1 MGDDD
6 WTEVPVWAKY
16 PPFSLIF
23 GGMISKRRVDPN
35 GPRVEAMR
43 DRDIYLMESI
53 MPALSK
59 ARTTFPTS
67 AKDIS
72 SSGRRRISLLT
83 GQSVYPT
90 TKQSK
95 STAAYGRL
103 EQLRSDA
110 ANFKQ
115 KYDFYPPESPRADKP
130 TASLRPLSK
139 KEGRKRLRDIEAG
152 R

>member
-1 MGDDD
+1 
-6 WTEVPVWAKY
+6 
-16 PPFSLIF
+16 
-23 GGMISKRRVDPN
+23 
-35 GPRVEAMR
+35 MR
-43 DRDIYLMESI
+43 DRDIFLLESI
-53 MPALSK
+53 LPGLNK

-67 AKDIS
+67 EKDIS
-72 SSGRRRISLLT
+72 ASGRRRISLLT

-110 ANFKQ
+110 TNFKQ

-130 TASLRPLSK
+130 TASLGRLSK
-139 KEGRKRLRDIEAG
+139 KEGEKILKDLKAG